1 MKPLSVYDKRLSPLI
16 EELCKGPQWFTSIH
30 KLIIGHTPLTS
41 SSSHSSRCRI
51 YNSNKTEH
59 QYLVVLP
66 NPSDNTEFNAF
77 IIIDNGIDSS
87 ENIVATSDSL
97 INIVFRRNVNGSEE
111 INSLV
116 ETVGKAIC
124 YHIWR
129 SVTTAT
135 ATFTA
140 ARSVT

>member
-1 MKPLSVYDKRLSPLI
+1 MKPLSVYDKRLGPLI
-16 EELCKGPQWFTSIH
+16 EELCKGPQWFTSLH
-30 KLIIGHTPLTS
+30 KLIIGHTPIS
-41 SSSHSSRCRI
+41 SPSTQPPRCCI

-59 QYLVVLP
+59 QYLVVFP
-66 NPSDNTEFNAF
+66 NLSDNAELNAF

-97 INIVFRRNVNGSEE
+97 INIVFRRNANSSEE

-124 YHIWR
+124 YYIWR
-129 SVTTAT
+129 SVATAT

-140 ARSVT
+140 TRSTT